1 MSCKRKRRQSLA
13 ACDEPATRLCRCTR
27 PMHAAAS
34 QKHSQIAGT
43 AFAGIDTSALNLSRH
58 RQKIDEH
65 LKDSPREGARMN
77 LLNQALGVHEQALQ
91 VKSRRLEVL
100 AQNIAN
106 ADTPNYKA
114 RDIDFKAVLSTAQSQ
129 DTAMAS
135 TAPGHFDQGHSLNA
149 DGMRYRTPFNTAF
162 DGNTVEMSVEQAQY
176 GKAAADYQATL
187 SFLESRVSSV
197 RKALRGD

>member
-1 MSCKRKRRQSLA
+1 
-13 ACDEPATRLCRCTR
+13 
-27 PMHAAAS
+27 
-34 QKHSQIAGT
+34 
-43 AFAGIDTSALNLSRH
+43 
-58 RQKIDEH
+58 
-65 LKDSPREGARMN
+65 MN

-106 ADTPNYKA
+106 ADTPHYKA
-114 RDIDFKAVLSTAQSQ
+114 RDIDFKAVMKETQFQDNAMQATSQ
-129 DTAMAS
+129 
-135 TAPGHFDQGHSLNA
+135 GHFAVGQGLDA
-149 DGMRYRTPFNTAF
+149 DGMRYRTPFNTSF

-187 SFLESRVSSV
+187 NFLESRVSSV

>member
-1 MSCKRKRRQSLA
+1 
-13 ACDEPATRLCRCTR
+13 
-27 PMHAAAS
+27 
-34 QKHSQIAGT
+34 
-43 AFAGIDTSALNLSRH
+43 
-58 RQKIDEH
+58 
-65 LKDSPREGARMN
+65 MN

-106 ADTPNYKA
+106 ADTPHYKA
-114 RDIDFKAVLSTAQSQ
+114 RDIDFKAVMSQAQQPETSMTATS
-129 DTAMAS
+129 S
-135 TAPGHFDQGHSLNA
+135 GHFDMGQGIDA
-149 DGMRYRTPFNTAF
+149 EGMRFRTPFNTSF

-187 SFLESRVSSV
+187 NFLESRVSGI